1 MALYLGLDCSTQS
14 LTALVIEVEGR
25 RRRVVFETSLDFDRD
40 LPEFGTRSGVLPA
53 ADPHVAEAPPLMWVE
68 ALDRV
73 MARLAGA
80 EGLDLHDLR
89 AVSGSGQQH
98 GSVYLD
104 RSFAAILAGLD
115 PTRSLSRQ
123 LEGAFARARAPIWMD
138 SSTSPQCAAIER
150 STGGPEVLARLTG
163 SRAFE
168 RFTGPQIRKFA
179 ETDPDG
185 YARTE
190 RIHLIS
196 SFLASLLI
204 GTHAPLDHADAS
216 GMNLMDLARRTW
228 APGVLNATAPDLS
241 RRLPALVASW
251 TPAGRLAP
259 YWVQRYGLP
268 PAMVVVWSGDNPCS
282 LIGTGIIR
290 PGIIGVSLGTSDTV
304 FGYVTEPRVDPAGTS
319 HTFVAPT
326 GDYMSLICFENG
338 ALARRRI
345 GGAFGLDW
353 NEFSRTLAATVP
365 GNGGGLMLPW
375 FRPEITPHVV
385 TPGVRRD
392 GLSPT
397 DGPANVR
404 AVVEAQ
410 MMSMANHSGWMGER
424 VQTIHATGGAA
435 RDREI
440 LQVMADVFDAE
451 VLQLEVGN
459 SACLGAALRAYH
471 ADAVSNGQTLGW
483 DAVVDGF
490 VRPVAEHRV
499 APVPGRASMYQ
510 QLRARYAA
518 FEARWLATNG

>member
-14 LTALVIEVEGR
+14 LTAIVIDVAGSL
-25 RRRVVFETSLDFDRD
+25 RRVVFETSLDFDRE
-40 LPEFGTRSGVLPA
+40 LPAYGTRSGVLPVP
-53 ADPHVAEAPPLMWVE
+53 DMHVAETPPLMWVE

-73 MARLAGA
+73 MARVAGA
-80 EGLDLHDLR
+80 AGLDLQDLR
-89 AVSGSGQQH
+89 AISGSGQQH

-104 RSFAAILAGLD
+104 RSFTAVLAGLD
-115 PTRSLSRQ
+115 PARPLQTQ
-123 LEGAFARARAPIWMD
+123 LDGVFARPHAPTWMD
-138 SSTSPQCAAIER
+138 SSTSVQCSAIER
-150 STGGPEVLARLTG
+150 GIGGPEALARLTG

-179 ETDPDG
+179 ETDPAA

-190 RIHLIS
+190 RIHLVS

-204 GTHAPLDHADAS
+204 GRHAPIDHADAS
-216 GMNLMDLARRTW
+216 GMNLMDLTRRVW
-228 APGVLNATAPDLS
+228 APEAVDATAPDLA
-241 RRLPALVASW
+241 RRLPDLVPSW
-251 TPAGRLAP
+251 TVVGRLAP
-259 YWVQRYGLP
+259 YWVRRYGLP
-268 PAMVVVWSGDNPCS
+268 PAAVVACSGDNPCS
-282 LIGTGIIR
+282 LIGIGIIR
-290 PGIIGVSLGTSDTV
+290 PGIVGVSLGTSDTV

-338 ALARRRI
+338 ALARRRV
-345 GGAFGLDW
+345 GDAFGLDW
-353 NEFSRTLAATVP
+353 DAFSRALAATPP

-375 FRPEITPHVV
+375 FGPEITPHVV

-451 VLQLEVGN
+451 VVQLQVGN
-459 SACLGAALRAYH
+459 SACLGAALRACH
-471 ADAVSNGQTLGW
+471 AEAVSRGQAVGW

-490 VRPVAEHRV
+490 VRPVARRRV
-499 APVPGRASMYQ
+499 APVPGRPPMYRE
-510 QLRARYAA
+510 LRARYAA
-518 FEARWLATNG
+518 FEARALASGD